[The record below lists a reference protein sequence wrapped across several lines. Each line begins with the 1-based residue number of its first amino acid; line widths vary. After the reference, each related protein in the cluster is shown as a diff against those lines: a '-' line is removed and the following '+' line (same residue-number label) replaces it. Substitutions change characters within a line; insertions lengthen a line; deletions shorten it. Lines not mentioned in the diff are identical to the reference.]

1 MSWNNFPSTCL
12 LSRFANDS
20 VLPEGEEKQDK
31 SRRWYWLGH
40 GLRESIERV
49 EVAEKAEKEGPERTD
64 GENGG

>member
-1 MSWNNFPSTCL
+1 M
-12 LSRFANDS
+12 
-20 VLPEGEEKQDK
+20 
-31 SRRWYWLGH
+31 GH